1 MDVQS
6 KNYTN
11 SSLPL
16 WGIEIANGNYT
27 IEDINLLWGL
37 VDDSLINVSVIQT
50 SRAAEIYLP
59 ATTHSVTFG
68 HVYDSFASGIAFSA
82 AWNSVYEY
90 AAAIRGIGV
99 DFIPRCTPLHLRQLS
114 TFADT
119 LHPRS
124 YSGETNYGLT
134 LKYRNLS
141 RTPAGAANML
151 NLIWTDLAAFFVV
164 GTKTG
169 FEPGEE
175 QPGAS
180 QLRKRNTSPSYLGNR
195 EVHRHVRVIEYKNI
209 LYAIPAFIGGGL
221 FILGL
226 ITALLMFCF
235 RTVSWETLNHYVNH
249 TSMGRAMTQIISPEV
264 AEPTATTKE
273 WSETAGKVNLEI
285 PGIIDHKDVET
296 PGGRLPARR
305 RRNVRSRKQLGQ
317 YQDIS

>member
-16 WGIEIANGNYT
+16 WGIEIADGNYT
-27 IEDINLLWGL
+27 IEDINLFWGF
-37 VDDSLINVSVIQT
+37 VDDSLINVSAIQT
-50 SRAAEIYLP
+50 NRAAEIYLP
-59 ATTHSVTFG
+59 ATTHSTTFG
-68 HVYDSFASGIAFSA
+68 LIYDSFASGIAFTA
-82 AWNSVYEY
+82 AWNSVYEH
-90 AAAIRGIGV
+90 AAAVRGTAI
-99 DFIPRCTPLHLRQLS
+99 DFIPRCASLHLRQLS
-114 TFADT
+114 TFANT

-141 RTPAGAANML
+141 RTPAGAANIM
-151 NLIWTDLAAFFVV
+151 NLIWTDLAAFFAV

-180 QLRKRNTSPSYLGNR
+180 QLRKRNISPSNLGNR
-195 EVHRHVRVIEYKNI
+195 EVHRHVRVIGYKNI

-221 FILGL
+221 FICGL

-235 RTVSWETLNHYVNH
+235 RTVSWKALNHYVNQ
-249 TSMGRAMTQIISPEV
+249 TSMGRAVTRIISPEA
-264 AEPTATTKE
+264 AEQNATTKE
-273 WSETAGKVNLEI
+273 WSETAGKLNLEI
-285 PGIIDHKDVET
+285 PGIVDQKDGAT
-296 PGGRLPARR
+296 PGRRLRARR
-305 RRNVRSRKQLGQ
+305 RRINKA
-317 YQDIS
+317 

>member
-1 MDVQS
+1 MVTFATNNTNGTSSLNDLSIVDVQS

-16 WGIEIANGNYT
+16 WGIEIAGGNYT
-27 IEDINLLWGL
+27 IADINLFWGV
-37 VDDSLINVSVIQT
+37 VDDSLINISVIQT

-59 ATTHSVTFG
+59 ATTHSITYG
-68 HVYDSFASGIAFSA
+68 QIYDSFASGIAFSA
-82 AWNSVYEY
+82 AWNSVYEN
-90 AAAIRGIGV
+90 AAAVRGTAI
-99 DFIPRCTPLHLRQLS
+99 DFIPRCTSLQLRQMS
-114 TFADT
+114 TFANT

-141 RTPAGAANML
+141 RTPAGAANIM
-151 NLIWTDLAAFFVV
+151 NLIWTDLAAFFAV

-195 EVHRHVRVIEYKNI
+195 KVHRHVRVIEYKNI

-226 ITALLMFCF
+226 ITALIMCCF
-235 RTVSWETLNHYVNH
+235 GTVSWKTLNHYVNQ

-264 AEPTATTKE
+264 VKPTATTKK

-285 PGIIDHKDVET
+285 PGTADHKAVDT
-296 PGGRLPARR
+296 PE
-305 RRNVRSRKQLGQ
+305 
-317 YQDIS
+317 